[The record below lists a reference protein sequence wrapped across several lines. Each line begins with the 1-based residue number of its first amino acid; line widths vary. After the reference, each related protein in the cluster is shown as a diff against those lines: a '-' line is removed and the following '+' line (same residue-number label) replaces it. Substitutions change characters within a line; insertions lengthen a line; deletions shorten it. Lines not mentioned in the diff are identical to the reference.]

1 MDKNNDASNDFITRC
16 IEKFGTDKFD
26 YSEVAKTYN
35 GLKGNKVKI
44 FNKELNQYFTCKP
57 EDHLYRNRTF
67 NRFIKPKQPVIK
79 KTSKPKIAKR
89 KLTEEEKKE
98 KLKQNYLLKLKQH
111 HGDNIV
117 LVDEY
122 VNRDTEIKF
131 KCNTH
136 DCYFMDVPVRLTQR
150 DECRCPKSNKPNTRS
165 IGGPEIRSKKQGG
178 CLPLVEFAK
187 LFPGREIYPP
197 SCEWRK
203 ICIDD
208 NGNIFKLQCKT
219 CDEILSKESFYIVKN
234 GSYVT
239 YMPSC
244 INCLGNSPSSLQQR
258 EETKEKLAIQQEEK
272 YKKFNIDN
280 LKTCKK
286 KFGDN
291 YDYSLVPMEQIS
303 TTECFITCKKHSK
316 KYLTSLYRHRISA
329 HGCCKICR
337 EENIKA
343 NKEERDRLKAQ
354 GLLETSSTIAYTKQE
369 AKISLKYLFNG
380 IYTFKDLPKK
390 GITTDSRGDDNY
402 CVCKFHGEFKAN
414 HLELLR
420 KGTKQC
426 PQCKSTMEKR
436 KEEPEIWVDAW
447 IEYIKNSILDF
458 KSPVDWVVNN
468 LFKCN
473 STELLQRIYNDK
485 YLDFK
490 LESPEYCINQ
500 FFSMYREEILDAFHE
515 NRTPQ
520 F

>member
-1 MDKNNDASNDFITRC
+1 MDKNNDASSKFIARC
-16 IEKFGTDKFD
+16 IEKYGPDRFD
-26 YSEVAKTYN
+26 YSEVHKTYN
-35 GLKGNKVKI
+35 GLKGKKIQI
-44 FNKELNQYFTCKP
+44 FNKELNAYFLATP
-57 EDHLYRNRTF
+57 ADHLYKS
-67 NRFIKPKQPVIK
+67 RFCNKTTK
-79 KTSKPKIAKR
+79 KAII
-89 KLTEEEKKE
+89 KKE
-98 KLKQNYLLKLKQH
+98 KVKKPKKTRVTLTPEEKRERLKSVYLLKLKQH
-111 HGDNIV
+111 HGDNIA

-131 KCNTH
+131 KCHTH
-136 DCYFMDVPVRLTQR
+136 GCYFMDTPLRVIQR
-150 DECRCPKSNKPNTRS
+150 DECRCPKSDKPNTRTP
-165 IGGPEIRSKKQGG
+165 GGPEIRSKKQGG

-197 SCEWRK
+197 TCEWRK
-203 ICIDD
+203 VCID
-208 NGNIFKLQCKT
+208 NQGNIFKLQCKT
-219 CDEILSKESFYIVKN
+219 CERLLSPQTFYTINN
-234 GSYVT
+234 GNYLT
-239 YMPSC
+239 YAPSC
-244 INCLGNSPSSLQQR
+244 INCSSKQIHTK
-258 EETKEKLAIQQEEK
+258 EEQEVIREKLANQQEEK

-343 NKEERDRLKAQ
+343 NKEERDRLKEQ
-354 GLLETSSTIAYTKQE
+354 GLLKQPSQIAYTKQE
-369 AKISLKYLFNG
+369 ANQLLKYLFNG